1 MHVQV
6 SLLQLR
12 FFPTI
17 ALPREIKQVQAY
29 GLKTW
34 NLGQR
39 FRCVCVCV
47 VVFFLESVLCQTT
60 FTKQKH
66 DSCLCIVV
74 TSAV

>member
-6 SLLQLR
+6 RLLQLK

-17 ALPREIKQVQAY
+17 ALPREIKPTWQVQAY

-39 FRCVCVCV
+39 FRCVCVWLFSSLR
-47 VVFFLESVLCQTT
+47 VFYAKPLSQNRNMTHV
-60 FTKQKH
+60 
-66 DSCLCIVV
+66 
-74 TSAV
+74 SALW